1 MRYFYYRIYE
11 QLKKVKSNDTPAFN
25 ALALLVL
32 LQTINIATVLSFITF
47 IAKIEIGKRLV
58 VIIGLSIT
66 FILLII
72 QFKTLFGKRDEI
84 CRQYENET
92 RAERRRGTV
101 YLLLYIV
108 LSVVVFFM
116 IGETL
121 IR

>member
-1 MRYFYYRIYE
+1 MRYFYYRIYQ

-32 LQTINIATVLSFITF
+32 VQTINIATVLSLIKVFV
-47 IAKIEIGKRLV
+47 KIEIGKQHV
-58 VIIGLSIT
+58 VIVGLAMS
-66 FILLII
+66 FLLLII
-72 QFKTLFGKRDEI
+72 QFKTLFGKRAEI
-84 CRQYENET
+84 CKQYENET
-92 RAERRRGTV
+92 KEERRRSTT

-108 LSVVVFFM
+108 LSVVVFFA